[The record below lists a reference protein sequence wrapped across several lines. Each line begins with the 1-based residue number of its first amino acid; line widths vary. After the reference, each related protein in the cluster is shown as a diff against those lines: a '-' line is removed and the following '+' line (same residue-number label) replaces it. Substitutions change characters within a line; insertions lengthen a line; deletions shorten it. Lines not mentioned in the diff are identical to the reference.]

1 MASIRKRGDTFT
13 ITAYMG
19 YDEKGKQVKK
29 TTTFRPPEGVTAGKA
44 EKLAKAFAATWEEK
58 IKGYTAL
65 DENRTFADL
74 AHWYYESV
82 APSVLKP
89 NVLIDNKTMVDTY
102 IMPTLARKKLKDI
115 GPAMLDTLFA
125 ELLKNGRIKDTYR
138 LKDGITIPKGKKQ
151 GISISSISRDTGLSR
166 HTVQRLSDGHGI
178 EKENAEKIASTLG
191 VKFND
196 MFESDVE
203 SRALAESSVSR
214 VKRCLSAIFTA
225 AVKKEIMRR
234 NPCSNTVTIKRSR
247 SATSWLDET
256 QALQLV
262 NALDEQDDFQF
273 KVMINTLLF
282 TGMRGGELCGLQWQ
296 DIDFEKGIIYIRHTL
311 VYIRTPGQPR
321 GQSQGK
327 TDRRHF
333 ELQTPK
339 TEAGERYVVIPA
351 SLRGLLTEHKERCD
365 GLKAKHGKEWNPE
378 NMVFL
383 TVYGNY
389 YSEQYLNAKFKKF
402 AHKIGLPEDL
412 HIHSLRHTTAS
423 LLINADVSPKLIA
436 EQLGHASAS
445 ITQDIYSHIF
455 QSSKARAAQ
464 ALDIALGG
472 KDE

>member
-191 VKFND
+191 VGKPAPGFNGNWHC
-196 MFESDVE
+196 
-203 SRALAESSVSR
+203 
-214 VKRCLSAIFTA
+214 KLS
-225 AVKKEIMRR
+225 
-234 NPCSNTVTIKRSR
+234 
-247 SATSWLDET
+247 
-256 QALQLV
+256 
-262 NALDEQDDFQF
+262 
-273 KVMINTLLF
+273 
-282 TGMRGGELCGLQWQ
+282 
-296 DIDFEKGIIYIRHTL
+296 II
-311 VYIRTPGQPR
+311 V
-321 GQSQGK
+321 
-327 TDRRHF
+327 
-333 ELQTPK
+333 
-339 TEAGERYVVIPA
+339 
-351 SLRGLLTEHKERCD
+351 
-365 GLKAKHGKEWNPE
+365 
-378 NMVFL
+378 
-383 TVYGNY
+383 
-389 YSEQYLNAKFKKF
+389 
-402 AHKIGLPEDL
+402 
-412 HIHSLRHTTAS
+412 
-423 LLINADVSPKLIA
+423 LIL
-436 EQLGHASAS
+436 E
-445 ITQDIYSHIF
+445 
-455 QSSKARAAQ
+455 
-464 ALDIALGG
+464 
-472 KDE
+472 